1 MRAMNRLMKFFDNLR
16 LREKFLGILLLAMIL
31 ACTGTLCTQRI
42 PFAAYD
48 ERLNQ
53 SSLQM
58 ISLFAGK
65 IQAETE
71 NIEALSYRILADNVL
86 QENLSIMKEKPP
98 RTTAWI
104 NARSEVS
111 QRTAYFSV
119 WFSSALTVQLKAADG
134 STFMQSFGNAVTGDE
149 ITDERIA
156 IADGRRGREQ
166 WVITGEEPVK
176 IFLVR
181 QVREIK
187 NFTMAPLATMLI
199 QLDLQSV
206 VERCRKSMDSLG
218 SPLSCAIYSGDTC
231 LYFSDEQVRSLS
243 GEGEDGYEKLRL
255 DGRSALCVRYTASNG
270 WRYVTLTDYSAIDA
284 NIGAA
289 TRMSVALSAATALLA
304 LALSAWLIGGILTH
318 LMRLL
323 DKFDAFAASGAPVP
337 EGRSPYQTR
346 RDEIGQLHRHFDKMT
361 RDYDRLSR
369 ENEEK
374 RLLLQETQLQ
384 LLRAQVRPH
393 FLYNTLE
400 SIYCLAKTAKEE
412 RIAVMIESLGR
423 MIRASLNDRRD
434 IVTVAED
441 VKVVQEYMRIQ
452 SLRYGE
458 RLRVEYD
465 VPEKYARCL
474 IPAMTI
480 QPLVENAIHHA
491 AEEMLETCVIHIRAC
506 AVENGVD
513 VIVEDNGPG
522 LDEDILRKLDSG
534 EIKADGLGIGMR
546 NIHRRVQYAFS
557 EKYGL
562 RVECKP
568 GCTRVI
574 IALPGTKEN
583 GESGEKHV

>member
-1 MRAMNRLMKFFDNLR
+1 MNRLTKFFDNLR

-31 ACTGTLCTQRI
+31 ACTGTFCTLRI

-48 ERLNQ
+48 EQLNK
-53 SSLQM
+53 SSLQV

-86 QENLSIMKEKPP
+86 QENLSIMKGKPS
-98 RTTAWI
+98 RLAWM
-104 NARSEVS
+104 NAHSEVS
-111 QRTAYFSV
+111 QRMAYFSV
-119 WFSSALTVQLKAADG
+119 WFNTALTVQLKAADG
-134 STFMQSFGNAVTGDE
+134 STFMQFFGNAATGDE
-149 ITDERIA
+149 LTDERVA
-156 IADGRRGREQ
+156 LADGRRGREQ
-166 WVITGEEPVK
+166 WVITQDEPAK

-187 NFTMAPLATMLI
+187 NFTMAPLATMFI

-206 VERCRKSMDSLG
+206 VERCRRSMEVLG
-218 SPLSCAIYSGDTC
+218 SPLSCAVYSGETC
-231 LYFSDEQVRSLS
+231 LYASDEQVRSIS
-243 GEGEDGYEKLRL
+243 GAGEDGYEKLRL
-255 DGRSALCVRYTASNG
+255 NGQSALCVRYTASNG
-270 WRYVTLTDYSAIDA
+270 WRYVTLVDYSAIDETV
-284 NIGAA
+284 GSA
-289 TRMSVALSAATALLA
+289 TRSSVAVSACVALLA
-304 LALSAWLIGGILTH
+304 LALSAHLIGGILTH

-374 RLLLQETQLQ
+374 RQLLQETQLQ

-400 SIYCLAKTAKEE
+400 SIYCLAKTAKDE
-412 RIAVMIESLGR
+412 RIAVMTESLGR

-441 VKVVQEYMRIQ
+441 VKVVREYMRIQ

-465 VPEKYARCL
+465 VPEEFARCL

-491 AEEMLETCVIHIRAC
+491 AEEMLETCVIHIRAR
-506 AVENGVD
+506 AAEDGVD

-562 RVECKP
+562 RVECTP

-583 GESGEKHV
+583 EESGETHV

>member
-1 MRAMNRLMKFFDNLR
+1 MNRLTKFFDNLR

-31 ACTGTLCTQRI
+31 ACTGTFCTLRI

-48 ERLNQ
+48 EQLNK
-53 SSLQM
+53 SSLQV

-86 QENLSIMKEKPP
+86 QENLSIMKGKPS
-98 RTTAWI
+98 RLAWM
-104 NARSEVS
+104 NAHSEVS
-111 QRTAYFSV
+111 QRMAYFSV
-119 WFSSALTVQLKAADG
+119 WFNTALTVQLKAADG
-134 STFMQSFGNAVTGDE
+134 STFMQFFGNDATGDE
-149 ITDERIA
+149 LTDERVA
-156 IADGRRGREQ
+156 LADERQGREQ
-166 WVITGEEPVK
+166 WVITQDEPAK

-187 NFTMAPLATMLI
+187 NFTMAPLATMFI

-206 VERCRKSMDSLG
+206 VERCRRSMEVLG
-218 SPLSCAIYSGDTC
+218 SPLSCAVYSGETC
-231 LYFSDEQVRSLS
+231 LYASDEQVRSIS
-243 GEGEDGYEKLRL
+243 GAGEDGYEKLRL
-255 DGRSALCVRYTASNG
+255 NGQSALCVRYTASNG
-270 WRYVTLTDYSAIDA
+270 WRYVTLVDYSAIDETV
-284 NIGAA
+284 GSA
-289 TRMSVALSAATALLA
+289 TRSSVAVSACVALLA
-304 LALSAWLIGGILTH
+304 LALSAHLIGGILTH

-374 RLLLQETQLQ
+374 RQLLQETQLQ

-400 SIYCLAKTAKEE
+400 SIYCLAKTAKDE
-412 RIAVMIESLGR
+412 RIAVMTESLGR

-458 RLRVEYD
+458 RLRVEYE
-465 VPEKYARCL
+465 VPEEFARCL

-491 AEEMLETCVIHIRAC
+491 AEEMLETCVIHIRAR
-506 AVENGVD
+506 AAEDGVD

-534 EIKADGLGIGMR
+534 EIRADGLGIGMR

-562 RVECKP
+562 RVECTP

-583 GESGEKHV
+583 EESGETHV

>member
-1 MRAMNRLMKFFDNLR
+1 MNRLTKFFDNLR

-31 ACTGTLCTQRI
+31 ACTGTFCTLRI

-48 ERLNQ
+48 EQLNK
-53 SSLQM
+53 SSLQV

-86 QENLSIMKEKPP
+86 QENLSIMKGKPS
-98 RTTAWI
+98 RLAWM
-104 NARSEVS
+104 NAHSEVS
-111 QRTAYFSV
+111 QRMAYFSV
-119 WFSSALTVQLKAADG
+119 WFNTALTVQLKAADG
-134 STFMQSFGNAVTGDE
+134 STFMQFFGNAATGDE
-149 ITDERIA
+149 LTNERVALADERQ
-156 IADGRRGREQ
+156 GREQ
-166 WVITGEEPVK
+166 WVITQDEPAK

-187 NFTMAPLATMLI
+187 NFTMAPLATMFI

-206 VERCRKSMDSLG
+206 VERCRRSMEVLG
-218 SPLSCAIYSGDTC
+218 SPLSCAVYSGETC
-231 LYFSDEQVRSLS
+231 LYASDEQVRSIS
-243 GEGEDGYEKLRL
+243 GAGEDGYEKLRL
-255 DGRSALCVRYTASNG
+255 NGQSALCVRYTASNG
-270 WRYVTLTDYSAIDA
+270 WRYVTLVDYSAIDETV
-284 NIGAA
+284 GSA
-289 TRMSVALSAATALLA
+289 TRSSVAVSACVALLA
-304 LALSAWLIGGILTH
+304 LALSAHLIGGILTH

-374 RLLLQETQLQ
+374 RQLLQETQLQ

-400 SIYCLAKTAKEE
+400 SIYCLAKTAKDE
-412 RIAVMIESLGR
+412 RIAVMTESLGR

-458 RLRVEYD
+458 RLRVEYE
-465 VPEKYARCL
+465 VPEEFARCL

-491 AEEMLETCVIHIRAC
+491 AEEMLETCVIHIRAR
-506 AVENGVD
+506 AAEDGVD

-562 RVECKP
+562 RVECTP

-583 GESGEKHV
+583 EESGETHV